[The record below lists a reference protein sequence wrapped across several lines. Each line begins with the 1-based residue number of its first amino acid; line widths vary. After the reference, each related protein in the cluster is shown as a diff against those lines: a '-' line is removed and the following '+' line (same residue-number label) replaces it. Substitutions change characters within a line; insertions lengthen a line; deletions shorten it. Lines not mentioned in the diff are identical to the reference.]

1 MAKNYEFEK
10 VRVPWWTD
18 MIMYWLED
26 QVAIAFH
33 CIHHPSADRESIITS
48 LELNKLN
55 QFLQPRGFELIS
67 FTQDDLP
74 HPSNMKVPVNS
85 GKDMKKSTI
94 NDPIGKYLFSSPSD
108 QETIVIGFFHIKM
121 LDMFHPIQGMNTMQG
136 SSETHGGGESN
147 ARQVVNIINANLE
160 KLRQDGN
167 IPIVAAMPNWLGGTT
182 CFIHGCSFTPI
193 PVRQDDPNGHWTFTL
208 PELPDTMQARKGKDV
223 TVFVLDTLPKLDQVK
238 NASQNTD
245 SNWLLRDIVAGME
258 KKTISL
264 NYQTLPKLLQEN
276 AADQLVTGRDIYGH
290 TAGLP
295 MSDHGLFVAGILHDL
310 ARDAK
315 IECIRILNDFGA
327 GDTHM
332 LIHELEKIHNR
343 MTSPNPHRGDGE
355 GDLHNKAVVINL
367 SLVLMPPRDDLPGL
381 WFSDSG
387 NSMEDLTQIARGIE
401 LLQTPFH
408 LVIQSLTALG
418 AVIVASAG
426 NDSNT
431 PDMPYRPE
439 ARYPAGFP
447 EVISVGAVDQYDAM
461 TPYSDYPS
469 LPPHHNGIVTYGAGL
484 ATPVPPKSKHK
495 QHAPAFPL
503 YGPGDSE
510 TMTTATNVDPLRGI
524 YTAPVYPKLSADDP
538 RPYYDAPTTTA
549 WAYWSGTSF
558 ATPIISALAA
568 RVLESMKSSNM
579 ELPSRYLA
587 AEVQWAITTP
597 EGQLAMLGKALP
609 IQSEFGVSLL
619 KAVQKLEA
627 S

>member
-1 MAKNYEFEK
+1 MAKNHEYEH

-33 CIHHPSADRESIITS
+33 SNHHPSTDRESIITS

-55 QFLQPRGFELIS
+55 QFLQPRGFELMP

-74 HPSNMKVPVNS
+74 HPSDVKVPVNR
-85 GKDMKKSTI
+85 GKDSKKSNI

-108 QETIVIGFFHIKM
+108 RGTIVIGFFYVKLH
-121 LDMFHPIQGMNTMQG
+121 DMFHPIQGMTSMQG
-136 SSETHGGGESN
+136 SPDTHGGGESN

-160 KLRQDGN
+160 KLRQDGK

-193 PVRQDDPNGHWTFTL
+193 PVRKDDPTGHWTFTL
-208 PELPDTMQARKGKDV
+208 PELSDTMQARKGKDV
-223 TVFVLDTLPKLDQVK
+223 TVFVLDTLPRLDQVTK
-238 NASQNTD
+238 ASQNKE
-245 SNWLLRDIVAGME
+245 SNWLLQDIVAGME

-264 NYQTLPKLLQEN
+264 NYQTLPKLLRED
-276 AADQLVTGRDIYGH
+276 AEDQLVTGRDIYGR

-332 LIHELEKIHNR
+332 LIHELEKIQKR
-343 MTSPNPHRGDGE
+343 MAPPNPDTGEGE
-355 GDLHNKAVVINL
+355 GDLYNQAVVINL

-387 NSMEDLTQIARGIE
+387 CSMEDLTQIAHGIE

-408 LVIQSLTALG
+408 MVIQSLTALG
-418 AVIVASAG
+418 AVIVAGAG

-447 EVISVGAVDQYDAM
+447 EVISVGAVDKYDDM
-461 TPYSDYPS
+461 TSYSDYPA

-484 ATPVPPKSKHK
+484 ATPVPPTRKNTNV
-495 QHAPAFPL
+495 PASPL
-503 YGPGDSE
+503 YGPEDSD

-524 YTAPVYPKLSADDP
+524 YTSPVYPALSAADP
-538 RPYYDAPTTTA
+538 RQFYDAPTTTA

-579 ELPSRYLA
+579 NMPSRYLA
-587 AEVQWAITTP
+587 AEVQWAITTAQ
-597 EGQLAMLGKALP
+597 GQHAMLGKSLP
-609 IQSEFGVSLL
+609 IQPEFGVSLL
-619 KAVQKLEA
+619 KAVQKQETP
-627 S
+627 

>member
-1 MAKNYEFEK
+1 MAKNQEFKK

-33 CIHHPSADRESIITS
+33 CVHDPSADRASIITS
-48 LELNKLN
+48 LELNNLN
-55 QFLQPRGFELIS
+55 QFLQPRGFELMP

-74 HPSNMKVPVNS
+74 HPSNGQVPGNS
-85 GKDMKKSTI
+85 AEDMMESTI
-94 NDPIGKYLFSSPSD
+94 NDPIGKYLFSSPSY
-108 QETIVIGFFHIKM
+108 QETIVIGFFHVNSHA
-121 LDMFHPIQGMNTMQG
+121 MFHPIQGMTSMQG
-136 SSETHGGGESN
+136 SADTHGGGESN

-160 KLRQDGN
+160 KLRQEGK

-193 PVRQDDPNGHWTFTL
+193 PVRKDDPGGHWTFTL
-208 PELPDTMQARKGKDV
+208 PELSETMQARKGKDV
-223 TVFVLDTLPKLDQVK
+223 TVFVLDTLPELNQVTK
-238 NASQNTD
+238 ASQNKE
-245 SNWLLRDIVAGME
+245 SNWLLQDIVAGMKNE
-258 KKTISL
+258 TINL

-332 LIHELEKIHNR
+332 LIHELEKIQKR
-343 MTSPNPHRGDGE
+343 MAPPNPDTGEGE
-355 GDLHNKAVVINL
+355 GDLYDQSVVINL

-387 NSMEDLTQIARGIE
+387 SSMEDLTQIAHGIE
-401 LLQTPFH
+401 LLQTPFRM
-408 LVIQSLTALG
+408 VIQSLTALG
-418 AVIVASAG
+418 AVIVAAAG

-447 EVISVGAVDQYDAM
+447 EVISVGAVDRYDEM
-461 TPYSDYPS
+461 TPYSDYPA

-484 ATPVPPKSKHK
+484 ATPVPPTSIHR
-495 QHAPAFPL
+495 HGPASPL
-503 YGPGDSE
+503 YGPEDSE

-524 YTAPVYPKLSADDP
+524 YTSPVYPALSADDP
-538 RPYYDAPTTTA
+538 HSFYDAPTATA

-568 RVLESMKSSNM
+568 RVLEHMKSSNM
-579 ELPSRYLA
+579 MVQSRYLA
-587 AEVQWAITTP
+587 AEVQWAITTAQ
-597 EGQLAMLGKALP
+597 GQHAMLGKSLP
-609 IQSEFGVSLL
+609 IQPEFGVSML
-619 KAVQKLEA
+619 KAVQKLGA
-627 S
+627 P